1 MVRKAWRLVALCLLL
16 ACLLPAALAG
26 AEERKDEWKQSGF
39 DFKTVKLLVVKTEFG
54 PDAAADELKRL
65 VLTDKVKGQFSINER
80 FAKAGLA
87 FLYYPEMVKK
97 VGVINN
103 ENMAELEKSDP
114 AQFNQLMQDGVAFYA
129 QGLLQVRFNVYN
141 DTVRHIPA
149 YMESYTTTE
158 RVCSRRTVTG
168 PDGRQMTVDDWIDVP
183 VTRIR
188 EVPAHDEI
196 TAHTAVEVTLLDAKT
211 NQPVWKMVDSR
222 DAVGKDKDGMVDRIL
237 KRAAERLEALK
248 KD

>member
-1 MVRKAWRLVALCLLL
+1 MLRKSWRILSILLL
-16 ACLLPAALAG
+16 VMWLLPATLAG

-39 DFKTVKLLVVKTEFG
+39 DFKTVKMLVVKTEFG
-54 PDAAADELKRL
+54 PDAAVDDMRRL
-65 VLTDKVKGQFSINER
+65 VLSDKVRNQFSINER

-87 FLYYPEMVKK
+87 FLSYPDLVKK
-97 VGVINN
+97 AGANNN
-103 ENMAELEKSDP
+103 ENMTELEKSDP

-237 KRAAERLEALK
+237 KRASERLEALK
-248 KD
+248 KG